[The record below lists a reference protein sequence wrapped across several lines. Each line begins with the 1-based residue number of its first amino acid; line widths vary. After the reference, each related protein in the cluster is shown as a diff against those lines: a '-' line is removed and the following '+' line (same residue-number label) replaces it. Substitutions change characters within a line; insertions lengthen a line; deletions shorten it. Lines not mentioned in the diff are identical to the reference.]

1 MIDSSI
7 KAYLSTQEVSELL
20 SINEKLVYSLISEKG
35 LPATKITGKWLFPR
49 HLVDKWFTSQIP
61 GIRKAG
67 IEQYADRD
75 IIIMYGSDDPL
86 LQKTLSLFHREQQ
99 GTIFLANQGSIGG
112 LASLQR
118 GLCHVAS
125 CHLLRQEDRGYDD
138 TNFADEMDDS
148 PPVVVNFCQ
157 REQGIVTRKGNPK
170 NIRSI
175 TDLAGPGVR
184 IVNRPLGS
192 GTRLFFDYEIAR
204 SEISTNAIRGYRQEA
219 SGCMDAGIEV
229 LSGRADAAPAT
240 RMVADLLDLH
250 FLPLR
255 WERFDLLIAREQ
267 FFAQPI
273 KSLINLLHGQAFKNL
288 ASMYSGYDLTFSG
301 KLFPYRQQ
309 PGL

>member
-1 MIDSSI
+1 MIDPSI

-61 GIRKAG
+61 GSRNAG
-67 IEQYADRD
+67 IEQYADRG
-75 IIIMYGSDDPL
+75 ILIMYGSDDPL
-86 LQKTLSLFHREQQ
+86 LQQTLSLFHRQQQ
-99 GTIFLANQGSIGG
+99 GAVFLANQGSIGG
-112 LASLQR
+112 LASLKR

-138 TNFADEMDDS
+138 ANVADDMDES

-157 REQGIVTRKGNPK
+157 REQGIVTGRGNPRS
-170 NIRSI
+170 IRSI
-175 TDLAGPGVR
+175 ADLASPGVR

-204 SEISTNAIRGYRQEA
+204 SEISINAIRGYRNEV

-229 LSGRADAAPAT
+229 LSGRADAAPAV
-240 RMVADLLDLH
+240 RAVADLLDLH

-255 WERFDLLIAREQ
+255 WERFDLLISREH
-267 FFAQPI
+267 FFTQPV
-273 KSLINLLHGQAFKNL
+273 KNLINLLHGQAFKNF

-301 KLFPYRQQ
+301 KLFPYRRQ
-309 PGL
+309 PGQ

>member
-1 MIDSSI
+1 M
-7 KAYLSTQEVSELL
+7 L

-49 HLVDKWFTSQIP
+49 HLLDKWFNSQIP
-61 GIRKAG
+61 GNQRAE
-67 IEQYADRD
+67 IEQYADRG
-75 IIIMYGSDDPL
+75 ILIMSGSDDPL
-86 LQKTLSLFHREQQ
+86 LQKTLALFHQQQQ
-99 GTIFLANQGSIGG
+99 GAIFLANQGSIGG
-112 LASLQR
+112 LASLKR

-125 CHLLRQEDRGYDD
+125 CHLLRQENGGYENADVADD
-138 TNFADEMDDS
+138 THEP

-157 REQGIVTRKGNPK
+157 REQGIVTHKGNPK

-204 SEISTNAIRGYRQEA
+204 SEISTNAIRGYRQET

-229 LSGRADAAPAT
+229 LSGRADAAPAV
-240 RMVADLLDLH
+240 RAVADLLDLH

-255 WERFDLLIAREQ
+255 WERFDLLISREQ
-267 FFAQPI
+267 FFEQPI
-273 KSLINLLHGQAFKNL
+273 KGLINLLHDQVFKNL
-288 ASMYSGYDLTFSG
+288 ASLYSGYDLSLSG
-301 KLFPYRQQ
+301 KLFPYRRQSGQ
-309 PGL
+309 